1 MTDNNTVAD
10 IVTSEATTVTVGTA
24 EPIWYID
31 DKTPGQGE
39 RPDWMPSQFKRASDI
54 GKSYTELQKK
64 LGGFTGA
71 PEKYDF
77 TSLEIDETDPIVQM
91 IAEVGKEKG
100 MNQDTVNTLLGR
112 MISLEEAQKAMT
124 IDEEIKKL
132 GPDGERIL
140 NEYKNWQ
147 KDYFKPEETEV
158 VSSWIKTADDLKVFN
173 RIMSNT
179 NMSAV
184 PTTQSMAMANNYE
197 TISSLK
203 AELVTNV
210 DRYDTDPAY
219 RKEWSTR
226 MHRAAQRDR
235 S

>member
-1 MTDNNTVAD
+1 MTDTNNNQTDVAPA
-10 IVTSEATTVTVGTA
+10 ISENSTT
-24 EPIWYID
+24 EPSWFID
-31 DKTPGQGE
+31 EETPGSGE
-39 RPDWMPSQFKRASDI
+39 RPDWMPSKYKRASDV
-54 GKSYTELQKK
+54 GKAYSELERK

-77 TSLEIDETDPIVQM
+77 STLEVDEADPIVQM

-100 MNQDTVNTLLGR
+100 MNQETVNTLLGR
-112 MISLEEAQKAMT
+112 MISLEEAQKAMN
-124 IDEEIKKL
+124 IEEEVKKL
-132 GPDGERIL
+132 GPDGERQL

-147 KDYFKPEETEV
+147 KDYFKPEESEV

-197 TISSLK
+197 TVDTLK
-203 AELVTNV
+203 TELIKNIE
-210 DRYDTDPAY
+210 RYDKDPAY

-226 MHRAAQRDR
+226 MHRAAQR

>member
-1 MTDNNTVAD
+1 MTDTNNNQMDSSIAAA
-10 IVTSEATTVTVGTA
+10 ATT
-24 EPIWYID
+24 EPSATEPSWFID
-31 DKTPGQGE
+31 DKTPGAGE
-39 RPDWMPSQFKRASDI
+39 RPDWMPSKYKRASDV
-54 GKSYTELQKK
+54 GKAYSELERK

-77 TSLEIDETDPIVQM
+77 STLEIDEADPIVQM

-100 MNQDTVNTLLGR
+100 MNQETVNTLLGR
-112 MISLEEAQKAMT
+112 MISLEEAQKSMN
-124 IDEEIKKL
+124 IEQEVKKL
-132 GPDGERIL
+132 GPDGERQL

-147 KDYFKPEETEV
+147 KDYFKPEESEV
-158 VSSWIKTADDLKVFN
+158 VSSWIRTADDLKVFN

-197 TISSLK
+197 TVDTLK
-203 AELVTNV
+203 TELIKNIE
-210 DRYDTDPAY
+210 RYDKDPAY

-226 MHRAAQRDR
+226 MHRAAQR

>member
-1 MTDNNTVAD
+1 MTDTNNNQMDSSIAAA
-10 IVTSEATTVTVGTA
+10 ATT
-24 EPIWYID
+24 EPSATEPSWFID
-31 DKTPGQGE
+31 DKTPGAGE
-39 RPDWMPSQFKRASDI
+39 RPDWMPSKYKRASDV
-54 GKSYTELQKK
+54 GKAYSELERK

-77 TSLEIDETDPIVQM
+77 STLEIDEADPIVQM

-100 MNQDTVNTLLGR
+100 MNQETVNTLLGR
-112 MISLEEAQKAMT
+112 MISLEEAQKSMN
-124 IDEEIKKL
+124 IEQEVKKL
-132 GPDGERIL
+132 GPDGERQL

-147 KDYFKPEETEV
+147 KDYFKPEESEV
-158 VSSWIKTADDLKVFN
+158 VSSWIRTADDLKVFN
-173 RIMSNT
+173 RIMYYT

-197 TISSLK
+197 TVDTLK
-203 AELVTNV
+203 TELIKNIE
-210 DRYDTDPAY
+210 RYDKDPAY

-226 MHRAAQRDR
+226 MHRAAQR